1 MTNFKVTEDK
11 YILEEL
17 TMRTLNF
24 KETASNPVNKE
35 GGDWQ
40 KKKKKRQCMQG
51 CKYFFSLTGYD
62 VRRVQCSHQ
71 RSIMCMSD
79 ILYF

>member
-17 TMRTLNF
+17 TMGTLNF
-24 KETASNPVNKE
+24 NETASNPVSK

-40 KKKKKRQCMQG
+40 KKRKKTMYAG
-51 CKYFFSLTGYD
+51 L
-62 VRRVQCSHQ
+62 
-71 RSIMCMSD
+71 
-79 ILYF
+79 

>member
-24 KETASNPVNKE
+24 KETASNPVSKE

-40 KKKKKRQCMQG
+40 KKRKKTMYAG
-51 CKYFFSLTGYD
+51 L
-62 VRRVQCSHQ
+62 
-71 RSIMCMSD
+71 
-79 ILYF
+79 

>member
-24 KETASNPVNKE
+24 NETASNPVNKE

-40 KKKKKRQCMQG
+40 KKKKKDNVCRAVNI
-51 CKYFFSLTGYD
+51 FFPLPDMMFD
-62 VRRVQCSHQ
+62 VCNVPIRG
-71 RSIMCMSD
+71 
-79 ILYF
+79 L